1 MAGRKQSDFLKKEE
15 LIRLVALHSDVDP
28 TNVRKVLRSFPVVL
42 KEVMLKGYKV
52 SINGVGYFAHR
63 YVKPTEDREWFNPR
77 MQQKVA
83 VLGHPGYNY
92 PKFVWAAKL
101 KEDMREITEG
111 NPFDKE
117 IDTEESD
124 G

>member
-1 MAGRKQSDFLKKEE
+1 MAGKKQSDFLKKEE
-15 LIRLVALHSDVDP
+15 LIRLVSLHSDVDP

-52 SINGVGYFAHR
+52 SINGVGYFTHKYIQPR
-63 YVKPTEDREWFNPR
+63 EEREWFNPL
-77 MQQKVA
+77 MQKKVPT
-83 VLGHPGYNY
+83 LGRPGYNH

-101 KEDMREITEG
+101 KEEMRTLTEG
-111 NPFDKE
+111 NPFDK
-117 IDTEESD
+117 IDNPEESD